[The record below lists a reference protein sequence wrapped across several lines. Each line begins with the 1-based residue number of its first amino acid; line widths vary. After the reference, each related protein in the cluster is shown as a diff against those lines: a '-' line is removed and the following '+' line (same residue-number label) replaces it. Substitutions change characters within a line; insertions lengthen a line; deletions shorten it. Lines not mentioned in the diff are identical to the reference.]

1 MRRITI
7 LAAVA
12 LLVCGTVVAKD
23 GSPVPGAPWVQ
34 MAHSTQDMAKHLK
47 PGLKMRPSV
56 LLETEYYV
64 YGWTR
69 SDVDPPLVG
78 PTEPQVNLT
87 LQANGWDSAATL
99 YLYRQDRNTGER
111 LYYNL
116 GAGWDETPMD
126 LFGSAEP
133 LPVWV
138 PTLTDFQLFGP
149 GGALGEDSHE
159 GTNPETGHYMFVLE
173 VRDAMGDETIA
184 RGYALYAFAP
194 DLVAV
199 SDNVEA
205 DTTWTNDNAYY
216 LAAPIYVGGAP
227 DVGAIDATLTIEP
240 GTVVY
245 GSKLNQGTLV
255 VYPGAKIIADGTPLK
270 PIIFTSEQ
278 PVGERAPGDWGGLV
292 LSGNAPINVP
302 GQLDGE
308 GNSGLFGGDDPNDS
322 SGVLRYVRV
331 EFAGIRFF
339 ETNELNGIALQGVG
353 KGTVV
358 EHIQVHF
365 NQDDGLEFFG
375 GTCDAKY
382 VLLTDARDDS
392 LDWVHG
398 WNGRLQHLVVLQ
410 RHNKADNGIE
420 ADNFE
425 DGHDNTPRSMPTI
438 YNATFI
444 GNAAYINDPES
455 EDSEYGQGMVLR
467 RGTGGM
473 LRNVIVNGFGKSGV
487 RVDNSSTHA
496 LMGTDLV
503 LDNSIIWGNQV
514 FADGYTGSDADETLV
529 NAFVWD
535 GTMNQNANP
544 MLANPFALIQPDV
557 VPLEGSPARDGSFVA
572 APPDDG
578 FFEPVDYIGGVNPS
592 DPWIW
597 DAWTTFSDN

>member
-1 MRRITI
+1 MRRITLI
-7 LAAVA
+7 VAAA
-12 LLVCGTVVAKD
+12 LLICGTVAAKS
-23 GSPVPGAPWVQ
+23 GAPVPGAPWVQ
-34 MAHSTQDMAKHLK
+34 MADVQHDVAKHLK
-47 PGLKMRPSV
+47 PGLEQRPSI
-56 LLETEYYV
+56 LLETDYYV
-64 YGWTR
+64 YGDAIGLTAPELR
-69 SDVDPPLVG
+69 
-78 PTEPQVNLT
+78 LT
-87 LQANGWDSAATL
+87 LEGNGWSGAVTM
-99 YLYRQDRNTGER
+99 YLYRQNRDTGER
-111 LYYNL
+111 RFYNL
-116 GAGWDETPMD
+116 AAGWVDQDQARD
-126 LFGSAEP
+126 LFGGDQP

-138 PTLTDFQLFGP
+138 PTLDNFKLFGEQSAF
-149 GGALGEDSHE
+149 GAAPAGAV
-159 GTNPETGHYMFVLE
+159 GRYMFVVE
-173 VRDAMGDETIA
+173 IRDAEGADTIA
-184 RGYALYAFAP
+184 RGYALYSHVA
-194 DLVAV
+194 DLVTI
-199 SDNVEA
+199 SDDVTV

-255 VYPGAKIIADGTPLK
+255 IYPGAKIMADGTPLN

-339 ETNELNGIALQGVG
+339 ETNELNGIALQAVG

-444 GNAAYINDPES
+444 GNAAYIDDPAS

-467 RGTGGM
+467 RGTGGL
-473 LRNVIVNGFGKSGV
+473 LRNLIVNGFGKSGV
-487 RVDNSSTHA
+487 RVDNSATHA

-503 LDNSIIWGNQV
+503 LDNSVIWGNGV

-529 NAFVWD
+529 NDFVWD

-544 MLANPFALIQPDV
+544 MLANPYALIQPDV
-557 VPLEGSPARDGSFVA
+557 TPLEGSPARDGSYVA